1 VPLQVAAASSV
12 GVGSQA
18 GGRERNEDNFLLAT
32 GDRHERLVGGLRAV
46 DGECVPGCSALV
58 AVCDGMG
65 GHDDGERASAAA
77 VAALWSLYRHGARG
91 DALTALLAGVRS
103 AHRDLHQSE
112 GAAGAV
118 NLGTTLT
125 AAWIEG
131 RLAAWLHIGD
141 SRLYRASAR
150 RFERWSLDQTRNEFA
165 RRDGIPTRPEW
176 DTLAQSFL
184 FGSRGLGDNSAVRLD
199 RGLDFGR
206 ERLEDGD
213 RLVLL
218 SDGIWEAF
226 DDAELA
232 DRVVEAATPQGL
244 VDALVAEAVQRGA
257 RDNVTAVT
265 VWADDLP
272 PWEGDPFDGDG
283 TDETFQF

>member
-12 GVGSQA
+12 GVGGQA
-18 GGRERNEDNFLLAT
+18 GGRDRNEDNFLIAM
-32 GDRHERLVGGLRAV
+32 GDRRERLVAGARVAEGAATGA
-46 DGECVPGCSALV
+46 DAALV

-65 GHDDGERASAAA
+65 GHADGERASEAA
-77 VAALWSLYRHGARG
+77 VAALWDLYRQGAG
-91 DALTALLAGVRS
+91 DDALTVLLDGVRA
-103 AHRDLHQSE
+103 AHRALHLSE
-112 GAAGAV
+112 RASGAV

-125 AAWIEG
+125 AAWIVG
-131 RLAAWLHIGD
+131 RVAAWVHIGD
-141 SRLYRASAR
+141 SRLYRASLR
-150 RFERWSLDQTRNEFA
+150 RFERWTLDQTRNEFA

-184 FGSRGLGDNSAVRLD
+184 FGSRGLGDNSAIRLD

-206 ERLEDGD
+206 ERLDDGD

-218 SDGIWEAF
+218 SDGVWEAF
-226 DDAELA
+226 DDGDLA
-232 DRVVEAATPQGL
+232 DRVLEAATPQGL
-244 VDALVAEAVQRGA
+244 VDGLVAEAVARGA

-265 VWADDLP
+265 VWADQLAA
-272 PWEGDPFDGDG
+272 WEGDAFDGDG